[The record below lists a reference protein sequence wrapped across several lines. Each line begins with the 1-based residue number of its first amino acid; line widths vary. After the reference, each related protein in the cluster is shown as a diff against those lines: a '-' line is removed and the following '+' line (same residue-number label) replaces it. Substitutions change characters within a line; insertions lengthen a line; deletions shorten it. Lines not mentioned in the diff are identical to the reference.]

1 MTTTLFHSLAYADAR
16 AAIEFLTQGL
26 GFEVAGV
33 YADPDD
39 DAKVLHAQ
47 LDWPGGG
54 GIMFGSAADDQPT
67 GVARAYLVVPTDA
80 DVDRLHQ
87 QALAHG
93 FTAVREPADMD
104 YGGRGSTVADPERNQ
119 WSIGSYPGE
128 VAG

>member
-16 AAIEFLTQGL
+16 AAIEFLTKGL

-54 GIMFGSAADDQPT
+54 GGSAAGDQPT
-67 GVARAYLVVPTDA
+67 GVGRAYLVVPTDA
-80 DVDRLHQ
+80 DVDRLHGR
-87 QALAHG
+87 ALAQG
-93 FTAVREPADMD
+93 ATEVRPPADMD
-104 YGGRGSTVADPERNQ
+104 YGGRGSTVADPDGNR
-119 WSIGSYPGE
+119 WIIVSYPGE
-128 VAG
+128 TAG

>member
-1 MTTTLFHSLAYADAR
+1 MTTTLFHSLAYTDAR
-16 AAIEFLTQGL
+16 AAIEFLTKGL
-26 GFEVAGV
+26 GFAVAGV
-33 YADPDD
+33 YPDPDD

-54 GIMFGSAADDQPT
+54 GIMFGSVGGAQPT

-80 DVDRLHQ
+80 DVDRLHH

-104 YGGRGSTVADPERNQ
+104 YGGRGSTVADPEGNQ

-128 VAG
+128 